1 VNTTRFVAGDE
12 VKVGIACVSQGG
24 FSVRELVVRL
34 EQHVRWN
41 ATVADGLP
49 VFANAVGCD
58 SIFPCMVTGRTVEM
72 LNSRCIYKQKVDI
85 RSINTSVSDAKI
97 VEKASPIAAVYAQL
111 TSDQL
116 TYISFKCPAY
126 EQYLD
131 PYVGRLIHVSYH
143 LVVEL
148 GGLAMQR
155 TGISTPITIVRVP
168 TTLQAKV
175 VMGSSLDGASM
186 MKASAGAAAADG
198 VQVASVIV
206 VPMANVQVGRSAVI
220 CTKDDEEVDFSAVV
234 VAMPEKPIAAAS
246 LPSIITDSM
255 YCVTAVQGL
264 VGNPSWKPVLGALA
278 PQDYAKAVVAPRN
291 RDDMVYI
298 CVSPLCLLYYTMF
311 TYYSERRRGHL
322 PVCFSNLPSLLFLF
336 SLT

>member
-12 VKVGIACVSQGG
+12 VKVGVACVSQGG

-175 VMGSSLDGASM
+175 VMGSSLDGAPM

-291 RDDMVYI
+291 RDDMVDIYL
-298 CVSPLCLLYYTMF
+298 CFTLCLPYYIFIYIVRGT
-311 TYYSERRRGHL
+311 ERTSSL
-322 PVCFSNLPSLLFLF
+322 CASQMSLLLSFF
-336 SLT
+336 SV